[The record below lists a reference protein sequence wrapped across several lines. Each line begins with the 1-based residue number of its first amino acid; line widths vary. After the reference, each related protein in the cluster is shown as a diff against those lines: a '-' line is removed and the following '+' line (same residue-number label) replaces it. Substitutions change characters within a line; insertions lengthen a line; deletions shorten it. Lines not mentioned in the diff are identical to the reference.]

1 MKIGI
6 ITFNSAHNYG
16 AVLQVWALQEK
27 LRSKGHE
34 VEIINYRIPSIDN
47 LYRVYAPKKISKFSI
62 VNGGIHQLQWVHAWM
77 NNSHKAIRYKK
88 FEHFINHVL
97 PTTKPYRSYQELLR
111 EDFDYDLL
119 ITGSDQVWN
128 GKYTRG
134 LSGAYF
140 LSFGRKETKRI
151 SYAASIGKDCFDKE
165 EKPVAK
171 KYLKDLD
178 YISVREEKAKRAVE
192 ELTDKPVE
200 LVLDPT
206 LLLDRQ
212 AYDKIKKK
220 AKFKGDYIFV
230 HNVHL
235 TKIDSRLNSIVE
247 KVSEMTGL
255 PVVNNRGDYQ
265 FKNELGKFDNGGPGE
280 FIGVIE
286 GAKYVITNSFHA
298 TVFSII
304 YGRNFITVPHFQ
316 NPDRMKYL
324 LQMFDLQ
331 NHLIDSAAAV
341 PDNLRTLEID
351 YAQVEKLKAQ
361 ARVVSENY
369 LETALNGPKMVQE
382 EIPSGV
388 HAKQMDYWKAPKI
401 AMTYIKDQETL
412 KKCSGGGTAY
422 AFAKVIWNQGGVV
435 VGSSFDEAQ
444 LPYYK
449 IAETSDEAE
458 DFFKTKYV
466 KANPTPLFGTIQSLL
481 ESGRKVLFMGKP
493 CEVAALYEFLGKDSD
508 NLYTLEEQCRGV
520 IVREVYDKYL
530 RSVEEQFSSPI
541 HKVDWD
547 NKTKSANTPFVC
559 IEFENKET
567 FVNSERSDLL
577 LRAMRRGMVLEEECY
592 SCSYLKNHQSEAD
605 FTINMRVRTA
615 DMNPEGEDYLF
626 VNTDKGLR
634 LFAEA
639 ESQLTISEGIEPIE
653 ENPLIMKVEHHIF
666 MDELEK
672 GEDATTLLKKM
683 LAKKVVF

>member
-27 LRSKGHE
+27 LKSKGHE
-34 VEIINYRIPSIDN
+34 VEVINYRIPSIDN
-47 LYRVYAPKKISKFSI
+47 LYRVYAPKKISKLSV
-62 VNGGIHQLQWVHAWM
+62 VNGGIHQLQWLHAWM

-97 PTTKPYRSYQELLR
+97 PTTKPFRSYQELLR
-111 EDFDYDLL
+111 ADFDYDLL

-140 LSFGRKETKRI
+140 LAFGPKNAKRI
-151 SYAASIGKDCFDKE
+151 SYAASIGKDCFDHE
-165 EKPVAK
+165 EKSVAM

-178 YISVREEKAKRAVE
+178 YISVREEKAKKAVE

-212 AYDKIKKK
+212 NYDKIKKK
-220 AKFKGDYIFV
+220 TKFKGDYIFV

-324 LQMFDLQ
+324 LQMFGLQ
-331 NHLIDSAAAV
+331 NHLIDNASAV

-351 YAQVEKLKAQ
+351 YTQVEDLKAQ
-361 ARVVSENY
+361 ARVISEKF
-369 LETALNGPKMVQE
+369 LETALNGPKTVKEDM
-382 EIPSGV
+382 PLGV
-388 HAKQMDYWKAPKI
+388 HAKQRDYWKALTTGK
-401 AMTYIKDQETL
+401 TYIRDKEIL
-412 KKCSGGGTAY
+412 KRCSGGGTSHVLAET
-422 AFAKVIWNQGGVV
+422 IWNQGGVV
-435 VGSSFDEAQ
+435 VGTAYDEAQ

-449 IAETSDEAE
+449 IAKTSDEAE

-466 KANPTPLFGTIQSLL
+466 QADPAPLL
-481 ESGRKVLFMGKP
+481 ESIKAFLESGKKVFFMGKP
-493 CEVAALYEFLGKDSD
+493 CNVAALYDFLGKDYD
-508 NLYTLEEQCRGV
+508 NLYTMEEQCRGV
-520 IVREVYDKYL
+520 IAREVYDKYL
-530 RSVEEQFSSPI
+530 RSIEEQFSSKI
-541 HKVDWD
+541 CKVDWD

-567 FVNSERSDLL
+567 WVNSEKSDLL
-577 LRAMRRGMVLEEECY
+577 LRAMRRGMVQEYECY
-592 SCSYLKNHQSEAD
+592 SCNNQTNHLSEAD
-605 FTINMRVRTA
+605 FTIHTGVRSV

-626 VNTDKGLR
+626 INTDKGMQ
-634 LFAEA
+634 LFNDAKE
-639 ESQLTISEGIEPIE
+639 QFVISEGIEPIQG
-653 ENPLIMKVEHHIF
+653 NPLILKVERNIF

-672 GEDATTLLKKM
+672 GEDSIALLKKM